1 MAAAGLRAELDE
13 RQEKIG
19 YKIREAQLQKIPY
32 MLVVGDKESA
42 EGTVSVRS
50 RSGGDLGPDKV
61 DEFVRK
67 ARLEAS
73 SKGKIAVELKNVP
86 AM

>member
-1 MAAAGLRAELDE
+1 
-13 RQEKIG
+13 
-19 YKIREAQLQKIPY
+19 

-50 RSGGDLGPDKV
+50 RAGGDLGPDNV

-67 ARLEAS
+67 ARLEES